1 MILIF
6 LSIMHEF
13 YCINRNYNY
22 LYGAHKIDYTHYNK
36 QVVMSCV
43 NWQSIS
49 TLCDK
54 LVGSFPFS
62 FALLHFN
69 IVMDSIY
76 RTKASFERENKN
88 TKIQDKNDMNHCIFR
103 FDLPVHLS
111 GAIKVNVLNPILWY
125 YSIYLVSY
133 RDNKSVLSQTDKSY
147 VIGFRPVVQ
156 KRIAWCL

>member
-125 YSIYLVSY
+125 TASTLYLIEIINQFCPKLINLTLL
-133 RDNKSVLSQTDKSY
+133 DFDQWCKNVLPD
-147 VIGFRPVVQ
+147 
-156 KRIAWCL
+156 AC